1 MTNFFTKIYYTKKN
15 IICIKLLNQIYFAPF
30 VFFPFLVFFLSFN
43 DKHFFEKLF
52 KKNILMRGRRNFD
65 EKSLKQ
71 KVLRK
76 NENIEEETFTSN

>member
-1 MTNFFTKIYYTKKN
+1 MYKTFESN
-15 IICIKLLNQIYFAPF
+15 IFCTIC
-30 VFFPFLVFFLSFN
+30 FFPFLVFFLSFN

-71 KVLRK
+71 KALRK
-76 NENIEEETFTSN
+76 IEKFEEETFTSN